1 MSESANSE
9 GEIREYLLGRVSDE
23 AALERIEEL
32 LFTDEEFC
40 SRVALAEDGL
50 VNDYVLG
57 QLEEADAESF
67 RATLA
72 GDTERRLKLELTQA
86 LRRKALALRAKTAQA
101 PEEDGTT
108 FFDKLAAF
116 FRRPV
121 YAGAFALLLAAVL
134 ASAVYLFRGGRT
146 DELAELR
153 DIYKQGRPTE
163 ARISDFG
170 YAPPAQLRGAAA
182 AQPEKNRLRRIQN
195 GLIEATEKNPG
206 ARTHQAL
213 GAFQLTQREYDDA
226 IREFEIALK
235 FDGRDAKI
243 HNDLG
248 TAFYE
253 SAMASSGEK
262 RFANLARALEEFTT
276 ATELDS
282 NSLEPLFNRSL
293 ALEQSGQPR
302 QAKESWALYLQ
313 KDPSSP
319 WADEARKHLARIN
332 DEQTR
337 FKTDDGQVLRDF
349 LDARRGRDEAAALKI
364 HDATKGLLKGAA
376 VPLQLSRR
384 YLEARRRGDEAEA
397 REGLD
402 ALAFIGRSERERH
415 SDFFFLSWPTST
427 RTSGPT
433 RSGRC

>member
-9 GEIREYLLGRVSDE
+9 REIREYLLGRVSDE
-23 AALERIEEL
+23 SALERVEEL

-50 VNDYVLG
+50 INDYVLG
-57 QLEEADAESF
+57 RLEEADAESF

-72 GDTERRLKLELTQA
+72 RDPERRLKLALTQA
-86 LRRKALALRAKTAQA
+86 LREKALALDAKTAG
-101 PEEDGTT
+101 EDGRP
-108 FFDKLAAF
+108 FFDRLAAF

-121 YAGAFALLLAAVL
+121 YAGALAVL
-134 ASAVYLFRGGRT
+134 LVAVLLSAVYLFRGGRA

-153 DIYKQGRPTE
+153 DIYRQGRPTE

-170 YAPPAQLRGAAA
+170 YAPLAQLRGAAA
-182 AQPEKNRLRRIQN
+182 EQPEKNRLRRIQN
-195 GLIEATEKNPG
+195 GLIEATERNPG

-213 GAFQLTQREYDDA
+213 GAFHLTQREYDDA
-226 IREFEIALK
+226 VREFESALK

-253 SAMASSGEK
+253 LAMASSGEK
-262 RFANLARALEEFTT
+262 RFANLARALEEFT
-276 ATELDS
+276 AAAELDS
-282 NSLEPLFNRSL
+282 NSLEPLFNKSL

-302 QAKESWALYLQ
+302 QAKESWTLYLQ

-319 WADEARKHLARIN
+319 WADEARKHLARI
-332 DEQTR
+332 DGEQTR
-337 FKTDDGQVLRDF
+337 SKTDDGQVLRDF
-349 LDARRGRDEAAALKI
+349 LDAYRGRDEAAARKI
-364 HDATKGLLKGAA
+364 HDETKGLLKGAA

-384 YLEARRRGDEAEA
+384 YLEARRRGDETEA
-397 REGLD
+397 RENLD
-402 ALAFIGRSERERH
+402 ALAFVGRSERERH
-415 SDFFFLSWPTST
+415 SEFFFLSWPTST
-427 RTSGPT
+427 RASARR
-433 RSGRC
+433 RSRGC